1 MDIYEE
7 IRGKLLEGEAEE
19 LCDLIEKAVKM
30 KYPVENIFEDGLVEG
45 INILAE
51 KFTTNDVMVPEALMV
66 SRALNAGL
74 DIIEEYLPNI
84 ERNVGIAI
92 IGTVEGDVHDLGKN
106 IIKAVVSTMG
116 VKVYDLGVN
125 VSKETFIKKIKEYKP
140 NFVMISALL
149 TTTIYEMKS
158 IIDGIKNEG
167 LRDNVVIFV
176 GGFPVTQE
184 YAKEIGADYF
194 TDNAMD
200 MKIFLNKNIKKLLK
214 TKKSK

>member
-1 MDIYEE
+1 MDVYEE
-7 IRGKLLEGEAEE
+7 IREKLLEGEVEE
-19 LCDLIEKAVKM
+19 VCDLIEKAVRM
-30 KYPVENIFEDGLVEG
+30 KYPAETIFEKGLVEG

-51 KFTTNDVMVPEALMV
+51 KFTINDVMVPEALMV

-74 DIIEEYLPNI
+74 DIIEEYLPNT
-84 ERNVGIAI
+84 ERNRGIAI

-116 VKVYDLGVN
+116 IEVYDLGVN

-149 TTTIYEMKS
+149 TSTIYNMKS
-158 IIDGIKNEG
+158 IIDEIKKEG
-167 LRDNVVIFV
+167 LRDDVIIFV
-176 GGFPVTQE
+176 GGFPVTKE

-200 MKIFLNKNIKKLLK
+200 MNVFLTKNIKRLLK
-214 TKKSK
+214 TEKSK

>member
-19 LCDLIEKAVKM
+19 LCDLIENAIKM
-30 KYPVENIFEDGLVEG
+30 KYPAENIFEDGLVEG

-84 ERNVGIAI
+84 ERNVGTAI

-106 IIKAVVSTMG
+106 IIKAIVSTMG
-116 VKVYDLGVN
+116 IKVYDLGVN
-125 VSKETFIKKIKEYKP
+125 VSKETFVKKIKEYKP

-200 MKIFLNKNIKKLLK
+200 MKIFLSKNIKKLLK
-214 TKKSK
+214 AKKSK

>member
-1 MDIYEE
+1 MDVYEE
-7 IRGKLLEGEAEE
+7 IREKLLEGEVEE
-19 LCDLIEKAVKM
+19 VCDLIEKAIKM
-30 KYPVENIFEDGLVEG
+30 KYPAEHIFQKGLVNG

-51 KFTTNDVMVPEALMV
+51 KFTASDVLVPEALMV
-66 SRALNAGL
+66 SRALNAGI

-84 ERNVGIAI
+84 ERNDGIAI

-106 IIKAVVSTMG
+106 IIKAIVSTMG
-116 VKVYDLGVN
+116 IKVYDLGVN
-125 VSKETFIKKIKEYKP
+125 ASKETFIKKIKEYKP

-158 IIDGIKNEG
+158 IIDEIKKEG
-167 LRDNVVIFV
+167 LRDDVIIFV

-194 TDNAMD
+194 TDNAME